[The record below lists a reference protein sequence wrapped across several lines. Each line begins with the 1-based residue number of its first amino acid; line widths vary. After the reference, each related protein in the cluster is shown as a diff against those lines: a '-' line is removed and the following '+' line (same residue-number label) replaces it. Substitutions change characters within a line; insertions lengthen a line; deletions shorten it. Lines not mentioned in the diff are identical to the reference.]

1 MKAKQIKNNETYKK
15 SDWIIMKK
23 LRKMEW
29 WILICA
35 IILCG
40 IGLVALFSASYDSNL
55 DEFKKQAVW
64 IGVSLGIMIVIMF
77 IDYKILIKL
86 SPILYGIAIIS
97 LIAVLFTKPISGARS
112 WFVIGDDLIS
122 FQPAE
127 ISKVFIILFLSYVI
141 SIIQRKGRSEI
152 NKITKLGIILA
163 TIAIPVLLIIIEPD
177 YGTATAYI
185 IAFVIMIFVAGI
197 DKKYIISAFA
207 IIIIV
212 VPLIYNFVL
221 PKHAK
226 SRIDTFLHPESDPR
240 GAGYNILQSK
250 LAIGSGQVTGMG
262 ILQGNQTQLGYLYPK
277 STDFIFS
284 VIGEE
289 MGFVVA
295 CSVILLNVVIITKSI
310 QIAKGTK
317 DETGSYVAAG
327 ICGIFLFHTLENVGM
342 TMGLLPITGVP
353 LLFVSYGRKFN
364 DNKLFVPWNFAKYK
378 WAKKERNV

>member
-1 MKAKQIKNNETYKK
+1 
-15 SDWIIMKK
+15 MKK

-35 IILCG
+35 IMLCG

-64 IGVSLGIMIVIMF
+64 IGISLGIMIVIMF

-86 SPILYGIAIIS
+86 SPILYGIAILS

-112 WFVIGDDLIS
+112 WFVIGDDLFS

-127 ISKVFIILFLSYVI
+127 MSKVFIILFLSYVI
-141 SIIQRKGRSEI
+141 SIIQRKGRNEI
-152 NKITKLGIILA
+152 NKITKLSIILL
-163 TIAIPVLLIIIEPD
+163 TIAVPVLLIIIEPD

-185 IAFVIMIFVAGI
+185 IAFIIMIFVAGI
-197 DKKYIISAFA
+197 DKKYIISALA
-207 IIIIV
+207 VVIIA

-221 PKHAK
+221 PQHAK

-250 LAIGSGQVTGMG
+250 LAIGSGQITGMG
-262 ILQGNQTQLGYLYPK
+262 VLQGNQTQLGYLYPK

-317 DETGSYVAAG
+317 EEAGSYVAAG

-364 DNKLFVPWNFAKYK
+364 DNKLYVSWYFAKYK
-378 WAKKERNV
+378 WTKKKWNV

>member
-1 MKAKQIKNNETYKK
+1 MNI
-15 SDWIIMKK
+15 KK
-23 LRKMEW
+23 LRKVEW
-29 WILICA
+29 WIPICA

-40 IGLVALFSASYDSNL
+40 IGLIALFSASYDSGL

-64 IGVSLGIMIVIMF
+64 VGISIGIMIVIMF
-77 IDYKILIKL
+77 IDYKVLIKL
-86 SPILYGIAIIS
+86 SPILYGIAIIL

-112 WFVIGDDLIS
+112 WFVIGNDLFS

-127 ISKVFIILFLSYVI
+127 MSKVFIILFLAYVI
-141 SIIQRKGRSEI
+141 SMIQRKGRDEI
-152 NKITKLGIILA
+152 NKISKLAIILL
-163 TIAIPVLLIIIEPD
+163 TIAVPVLLIIVEPD

-185 IAFVIMIFVAGI
+185 VAFIVMIFVAGI
-197 DKKYIISAFA
+197 DKKYIIAAFA
-207 IIIIV
+207 VVIIS

-221 PKHAK
+221 PQHAK
-226 SRIDTFLHPESDPR
+226 TRIDTFLHPESDPR

-250 LAIGSGQVTGMG
+250 LAIGSGQITGMG

-277 STDFIFS
+277 TTDFIFS

-295 CSVILLNVVIITKSI
+295 CAVILLNVVIITKSI
-310 QIAKGTK
+310 QVAKGVK
-317 DETGSYVAAG
+317 DEAGSYVAAG
-327 ICGIFLFHTLENVGM
+327 ICGVFLFHTLENIGM

-364 DNKLFVPWNFAKYK
+364 DN
-378 WAKKERNV
+378 

>member
-1 MKAKQIKNNETYKK
+1 MNI
-15 SDWIIMKK
+15 KK
-23 LRKMEW
+23 LRKVEW
-29 WILICA
+29 WIPVCA

-40 IGLVALFSASYDSNL
+40 IGLIALFSASYDSGLN
-55 DEFKKQAVW
+55 EFKKQAVW
-64 IGVSLGIMIVIMF
+64 VGISIGIMIVIMF
-77 IDYKILIKL
+77 IDYKVLIKL

-112 WFVIGDDLIS
+112 WFVIGNDLFS

-127 ISKVFIILFLSYVI
+127 MSKIFIILFLSYVI
-141 SIIQRKGRSEI
+141 TKIQKKGRNEI
-152 NKITKLGIILA
+152 NRIPKLAIILL
-163 TIAIPVLLIIIEPD
+163 TIAVPVLLIIVEPD

-185 IAFVIMIFVAGI
+185 VAFIVMIFVAGI
-197 DKKYIISAFA
+197 DKKYIIAAFVIV
-207 IIIIV
+207 IIA

-221 PKHAK
+221 PQHAK
-226 SRIDTFLHPESDPR
+226 TRIDTFLHPESDPR

-250 LAIGSGQVTGMG
+250 LAIGSGQITGMG

-277 STDFIFS
+277 TTDFIFS

-295 CSVILLNVVIITKSI
+295 CAVILLNVVIITKSI
-310 QIAKGTK
+310 QVAKGVK
-317 DETGSYVAAG
+317 DEAGSYVAAG
-327 ICGIFLFHTLENVGM
+327 ICGIFLFHTLENIGM

-364 DNKLFVPWNFAKYK
+364 DN
-378 WAKKERNV
+378 